1 MITFA
6 LDVESVTPPP
16 SGARYEIDRRED
28 WFTRYVAALGR
39 ERVHAQFAVGLPV
52 HNYVRWRDEFA
63 RALAKVTQDAGAW
76 LAARPERDVVVQMRR
91 RRA

>member
-39 ERVHAQFAVGLPV
+39 ERVHAQFAAGLPV
-52 HNYVRWRDEFA
+52 HNFVRWRDEFA

-76 LAARPERDVVVQMRR
+76 LAARPEQNVVTMRR
-91 RRA
+91 KAA

>member
-1 MITFA
+1 MIVFA
-6 LDVESVTPPP
+6 LDTESVTPPV

-39 ERVHAQFAVGLPV
+39 EQAHAQFAVGLPV
-52 HNYVRWRDEFA
+52 HNFVRWRSEFT
-63 RALAKVTQDAGAW
+63 RALASVVRDSEAW
-76 LAARPERDVVVQMRR
+76 LATRPAANVVQIRK

>member
-52 HNYVRWRDEFA
+52 HNWIRWRMEFA
-63 RALAKVTQDAGAW
+63 RV
-76 LAARPERDVVVQMRR
+76 LAAIVWESEDWLYRRPAQNVVQIRK

>member
-6 LDVESVTPPP
+6 LDTESVTPPVW
-16 SGARYEIDRRED
+16 GARYEIDRRKD

-76 LAARPERDVVVQMRR
+76 LAARTEQNVVTMRR